1 MMNPLKPLMMPE
13 YFFRPTQIIVRLK
26 RAFFA
31 PAREL
36 EPVRLPWGATIL
48 IRPAE
53 TIGSNIWYYGV
64 FDLIV
69 AEAIDRLL
77 DAGETAIDI
86 GANIGQMTSL
96 MRRKAGEIGNVYAF
110 EPHPEIFAELSA
122 NMQLLNNK
130 KQFAPVSLYNLGLSD
145 REGPAEMEIDP
156 NWANNRGLGK
166 IATPN
171 AKLGIR
177 TLKIQLDRLDKILG
191 PDSKVDLCKM
201 DVEGHEL
208 KVAHGAA
215 HLLSEGRIR
224 DIIFEDQNPYPSE
237 LQKLFLD
244 GHYTIFSMHHRL
256 LAPLLLPIAK
266 SAPLKGRDR
275 PDFLATLN
283 PKRAVQRFMRR
294 GWRVLM

>member
-1 MMNPLKPLMMPE
+1 MMNPLKLFLTPE
-13 YFFRPTQIIVRLK
+13 YLFRPTQIIVRFK

-31 PAREL
+31 PTREL
-36 EPVRLPWGATIL
+36 EPVKLPWGATIL
-48 IRPAE
+48 VRPAE

-96 MRRKAGEIGNVYAF
+96 MSRKAEKTGKVYAF

-122 NMQLLNNK
+122 NMQLLNNRK
-130 KQFAPVSLYNLGLSD
+130 HFAPVSLYNLGLSD
-145 REGPAEMEIDP
+145 HEGAAEMEIDP
-156 NWANNRGLGK
+156 NWAGNRGLGK
-166 IATPN
+166 IATRD
-171 AKLGIR
+171 AKVGAQ
-177 TLKIQLDRLDKILG
+177 TLEIQLNSLDKILG
-191 PDSKVDLCKM
+191 RDLKVDFCKM

-215 HLLSEGRIR
+215 HLLSQGRIR
-224 DIIFEDQNPYPSE
+224 DIIFEDQNPFPSE
-237 LQKLFLD
+237 LQKLLLEC
-244 GHYTIFSMHHRL
+244 GYTIFSMHHRL
-256 LAPLLLPIAK
+256 LAPLLMPIVK
-266 SAPLKGRDR
+266 SVPLKGRDR

-283 PKRAVQRFMRR
+283 PKRAVERFRR
-294 GWRVLM
+294 LGWRVLM

>member
-1 MMNPLKPLMMPE
+1 MMNPLKPFVTPE
-13 YFFRPTQIIVRLK
+13 YFFRPLQIIVRLK
-26 RAFFA
+26 RVFFA
-31 PAREL
+31 PTREL
-36 EPVRLPWGATIL
+36 EPVKLPWGATIL

-69 AEAIDRLL
+69 AEAIERLL

-96 MRRKAGEIGNVYAF
+96 MSRKAGEIGKVYAF
-110 EPHPEIFAELSA
+110 EPHPQIFAELST
-122 NMQLLNNK
+122 NMQLLKNK
-130 KQFAPVSLYNLGLSD
+130 KRFAPVDLYNLGLSD

-166 IATPN
+166 IVTPN
-171 AKLGIR
+171 TKLGMQ
-177 TLKIQLDRLDKILG
+177 TLKIQLASLDKMLG
-191 PDSKVDLCKM
+191 PDSKVDVCKM

-208 KVAHGAA
+208 RVASGAA
-215 HLLSEGRIR
+215 DLLSRGRIR
-224 DIIFEDQNPYPSE
+224 DIIFEDQNPYRSE
-237 LQKLFLD
+237 LQKLLLD
-244 GHYTIFSMHHRL
+244 CDYTLFSMHHRL

-266 SAPLKGRDR
+266 CAPFKGRDR

-283 PKRAVQRFMRR
+283 PKRAVERFRQR

>member
-1 MMNPLKPLMMPE
+1 MMNPLKPFITPE

-31 PAREL
+31 PTREL
-36 EPVRLPWGATIL
+36 EPVKLPWGATIV

-96 MRRKAGEIGNVYAF
+96 MSRKAGETGKVYGF
-110 EPHPEIFAELSA
+110 EPHPEIFAELST

-130 KQFAPVSLYNLGLSD
+130 KRFAPVGLYNLGLSD
-145 REGPAEMEIDP
+145 REGPAEMEISPD
-156 NWANNRGLGK
+156 WANNRGLGK

-171 AKLGIR
+171 AKLGMQ
-177 TLKIQLDRLDKILG
+177 TLKIQLGSLDKMLG

-208 KVAHGAA
+208 KVARGAA
-215 HLLSEGRIR
+215 GLLSQGRIR

-237 LQKLFLD
+237 LQKLLLD
-244 GHYTIFSMHHRL
+244 CGYTIFSMHHRL

-266 SAPLKGRDR
+266 SAPFKGRDR

>member
-1 MMNPLKPLMMPE
+1 MMNPLKPFLTPE
-13 YFFRPTQIIVRLK
+13 YFFRPTQIIVRFK

-31 PAREL
+31 PTREL
-36 EPVRLPWGATIL
+36 EPVKLPWGAMIL
-48 IRPAE
+48 VRPGE

-96 MRRKAGEIGNVYAF
+96 MSRKAEETGKVYAF
-110 EPHPEIFAELSA
+110 EPHPEIFAELST
-122 NMQLLNNK
+122 NMQLLRNK
-130 KQFAPVSLYNLGLSD
+130 KHYAPVSLYNLGLSD
-145 REGPAEMEIDP
+145 HEGPAEMEIDP
-156 NWANNRGLGK
+156 HWAANRGLGK
-166 IATPN
+166 IAN
-171 AKLGIR
+171 SDAKAGAQ
-177 TLKIQLDRLDKILG
+177 TLQIQLRSLDKILG
-191 PDSKVDLCKM
+191 PDLKVDLCKM

-215 HLLSEGRIR
+215 HLLSQERIR

-237 LQKLFLD
+237 LQKLLLQR
-244 GHYTIFSMHHRL
+244 GYTIFFMHHRL
-256 LAPLLLPIAK
+256 LAPLLMPIVQ
-266 SAPLKGRDR
+266 SVPLKGRDR

-283 PKRAVQRFMRR
+283 PERAVERFRRR